1 MTTHHLTWKP
11 ELYDRK
17 HDFVSQ
23 YGHDLIE
30 ILNPAENE
38 RILDLG
44 CGTGQLASE
53 IRKMAEEVVGMDYS
67 ADMIRKA
74 RENYPDIDFEVM
86 DAADFSFPEPFDAIF
101 SNAALHWVK
110 DYNGAARSMYDNLKP
125 SGRLVLEMGG
135 AGNVEKI
142 SGALKQ
148 VLSENG
154 YKHQSEYF
162 PWYFPSI
169 GEYASVL
176 EAAGFRVI
184 YAHHYDRPTELT
196 DSDAGIIDWLDMFA
210 EGFFAEVSINA
221 RIDLIHEVQERV
233 RPTLFRDGKWYA
245 DYKRLRVVARKSI
258 FNCEW

>member
-1 MTTHHLTWKP
+1 MTLNSLTWNSD
-11 ELYDRK
+11 LYDNK

-23 YGHDLIE
+23 YGHDLIQ
-30 ILNPAENE
+30 ILNPAKNE

-53 IRKMAEEVVGMDYS
+53 ISELAGEVVGMDYS
-67 ADMIRKA
+67 TDMIQTA
-74 RENYPDIDFEVM
+74 RENYPHIDFRVM

-125 SGRLVLEMGG
+125 GGRLVLEMGG
-135 AGNVEKI
+135 QGNVATI
-142 SGALKQ
+142 AHTLQQ
-148 VLSENG
+148 VMAEHG
-154 YKHQSEYF
+154 YTPQSTYF
-162 PWYFPSI
+162 PWYFPTI

-184 YAHHYDRPTELT
+184 YAHHYDRPTELK
-196 DSDAGIIDWLDMFA
+196 DSDAGIIDWLEMFA
-210 EGFFAEVSINA
+210 EGFFADVSLNA
-221 RIDLIHEVQERV
+221 RIDFMHEVQEQV

-245 DYKRLRVVARKSI
+245 DYKRLRVVAAKGGG
-258 FNCEW
+258 

>member
-1 MTTHHLTWKP
+1 MTLNSLTWNP
-11 ELYDRK
+11 DLYDNK

-23 YGHDLIE
+23 YGHDLIQ
-30 ILNPAENE
+30 ILNPAKNE

-53 IRKMAEEVVGMDYS
+53 IRKMAGEVVGMDYS

-74 RENYPDIDFEVM
+74 RENFPHIEFRVK

-125 SGRLVLEMGG
+125 GGRLVLEMGG
-135 AGNVEKI
+135 QDNVAAI
-142 SGALKQ
+142 AHTLQQ
-148 VLSENG
+148 VLAEHG
-154 YKHQSEYF
+154 YIPQSTYF
-162 PWYFPSI
+162 PWYFPTI

-184 YAHHYDRPTELT
+184 YAHHYDRPTELK

-210 EGFFAEVSINA
+210 EGFFADVSLNA
-221 RIDLIHEVQERV
+221 RIDLMHEVQERV

-245 DYKRLRVVARKSI
+245 DYKRLRVVAERG
-258 FNCEW
+258 